1 MAKFDP
7 NKVNPIYTSRGDVAA
22 YILYPMLYN
31 AFGEWVGW
39 VTPKAEV
46 YSVHGDYVGWLTEDP
61 RILRKRTYDYSKP
74 TMSAPAKPRKMLV
87 PASVPLAPMM
97 AELAYDTI
105 DVLYDEPERLPT
117 LDSGDALQDMD

>member
-1 MAKFDP
+1 MNKFDP
-7 NKVNPIYTSRGDVAA
+7 KKINPIYTTRGDVDAF
-22 YILYPMLYN
+22 ILYPMLYN
-31 AFGEWVGW
+31 PIGEWIGW

-61 RILRKRTYDYSKP
+61 RILRKRTYDFSKP
-74 TMSAPAKPRKMLV
+74 TMKPPAKPTKVLA
-87 PASVPLAPMM
+87 PASVPLPPMM
-97 AELAYDTI
+97 AELSFDTI